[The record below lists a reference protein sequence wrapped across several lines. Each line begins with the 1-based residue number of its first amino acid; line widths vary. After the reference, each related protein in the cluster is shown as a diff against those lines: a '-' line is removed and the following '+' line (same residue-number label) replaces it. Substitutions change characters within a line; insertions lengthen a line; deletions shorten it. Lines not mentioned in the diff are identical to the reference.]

1 MFYRGSNSVVYRSKK
16 KWGKRR
22 GGINGGKG
30 VERREGKREEE
41 KGAGEG
47 EDGGEG
53 KGESDL
59 CWKFLGG
66 ITGVL
71 NANLYCFC
79 TCMCV

>member
-1 MFYRGSNSVVYRSKK
+1 M
-16 KWGKRR
+16 
-22 GGINGGKG
+22 
-30 VERREGKREEE
+30 ERREGKREEE

-79 TCMCV
+79 TCV